1 MHYMEVLM
9 SPNPTIEDIQTV
21 KVIFGLPIILHGPT
35 CELLKVHN
43 SANVIQ
49 IPLFYKIIVFATS
62 TYKEN

>member
-1 MHYMEVLM
+1 MEVLM

-21 KVIFGLPIILHGPT
+21 KVIFGLPINLHGPT

-43 SANVIQ
+43 FANVIQ
-49 IPLFYKIIVFATS
+49 IPLFYKFIVFTTS